1 LANHKS
7 ALKRARQSIVRRQ
20 RNMTYKTKAKHA
32 VKDVRAF
39 LADNDADKAR
49 ESLNQAMSILQ
60 RTVARGVLHKN
71 TAARKIARLARQVN
85 QLP

>member
-1 LANHKS
+1 
-7 ALKRARQSIVRRQ
+7 
-20 RNMTYKTKAKHA
+20 MTYKTKAKHA